1 MSLDLTGECVFCSAA
16 CETMDTYEQVDGAGP
31 SYLLARLPGVRI
43 LSDNAPVALGHVLIV
58 PDRHERSAALL
69 GDDLPGLQPVLSA
82 LCRGLAEVFAKP
94 VVVFEHGT
102 GGHRQKYECC
112 LDHVH
117 LHAVPTTADV
127 GGYFIAR
134 RAAPIARPAG
144 LADLRVLADREYLYA
159 QTDGGPGTVWDA
171 DGHPSQIFRRLIAE
185 HEGVTLWNWQDRI
198 LLSRSAARAD
208 EIRAAV
214 AAAAPAMRYLTG
226 PVG

>member
-1 MSLDLTGECVFCSAA
+1 MSLDLTGDCVFCSEA
-16 CETMDTYEQVDGAGP
+16 CETMDTYEEVDGPGP

-43 LSDNAPVALGHVLIV
+43 LSDNAPVAPGHVLVV

-69 GDDLPGLQPVLSA
+69 GPDLEVLQPILSA
-82 LCRGLAEVFAKP
+82 LCRGLAAVFGKP

-127 GGYFIAR
+127 ESYFADR
-134 RAAPIARPAG
+134 RATVLARPAG
-144 LADLRVLADREYLYA
+144 PAGLRVLADREYLYA
-159 QTDGGPGTVWDA
+159 QTDGRPGVAWDA
-171 DGHPSQIFRRLIAE
+171 GGHPSQIFRRLIAE
-185 HEGVTLWNWQDRI
+185 HEGVALWNWQDRI

-214 AAAAPAMRYLTG
+214 AAAAPAMRFL
-226 PVG
+226 PPAFD